1 MARRPET
8 RLARDGQFY
17 SRAEFVDYYG
27 KRRGKTCWAEAG
39 RAPSAAAGSYCLADG
54 DDSFKGFGGRRI
66 HAVQIGLGTFATVVQ
81 NLVGRPAEWD
91 PTVSWLLGAT
101 SAGERRPELFQG
113 VAVEPVSEHWER
125 LRKLAH
131 KFPQLRVVQAAIGEE
146 DADGQEVH
154 VLTEYAFRALLAS
167 VPKGPRRQRL

>member
-17 SRAEFVDYYG
+17 SRAEFVDFYG
-27 KRRGKTCWAEAG
+27 KRRGQTRWAEAG

-66 HAVQIGLGTFATVVQ
+66 HAVQIGLGTCATVVQ
-81 NLVGRPAEWD
+81 NLVGGPAEWD

-101 SAGERRPELFQG
+101 SERRPELFQG
-113 VAVEPVSEHWER
+113 VAVEPVSEHVER
-125 LRKLAH
+125 LRKLAANL
-131 KFPQLRVVQAAIGEE
+131 PQLRVVQAAIGEE